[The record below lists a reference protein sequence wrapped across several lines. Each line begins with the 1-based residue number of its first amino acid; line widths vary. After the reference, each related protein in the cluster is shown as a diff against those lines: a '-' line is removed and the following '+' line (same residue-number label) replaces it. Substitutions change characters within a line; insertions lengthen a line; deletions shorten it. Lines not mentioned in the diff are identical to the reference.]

1 MDPRPHLNEP
11 VNDDAIGDDPASADR
26 TPLGPVAAEEGF
38 IVPQTALLLIPLL
51 IFAAFATDIGSWYL
65 EGQKVQ
71 RAADAAA
78 LAAVAH
84 MPDTAAAEQAARE
97 VAARNGFV
105 DATPA
110 DNGDFETGPLPQI
123 RVTTINGDVVD
134 VEIRSTAGSYLGRLV
149 LDSIEIERYAVAEY
163 VQPVHLGN
171 PTSGLGTGTIDEGDL
186 GLPNDEMWLA
196 VTAYCQD
203 HEQGDPFAVGYYDG
217 PQYFNG
223 HRGCGTTDGYVYP
236 EANPN
241 PTFDPDAYVFVVEVQ
256 PGSPTIDIDVYEP
269 GVGCSDTG
277 TTNDATWG
285 PLLNFEIYG
294 PSTTR
299 GHRDFVEAN
308 APFATISPDWDWC
321 INNSPSGDGWWSLGS
336 SLANPGSEGG
346 FYYVKVSNRY
356 PGSID
361 AHTSDSFWREESL
374 NSFSLRAVRSGESQL
389 CAYSTADPTCPQVY
403 ALEWLTLY
411 RQVPDTE
418 SPFYLAEV
426 DESHAGEQM
435 IVTFFDAAEG
445 IDNLQFVDSNGT
457 AMPFEWRYSD
467 TSDGQLTTSE
477 HWETSFAATSS
488 TCTWGGT
495 GSNPCLDTGNR
506 DDWNDHFVKIKI
518 DIPDDYTCG
527 TDCWWQVR
535 YVTGGTPTDRSVWSI
550 VLQGDPVRL
559 VE

>member
-1 MDPRPHLNEP
+1 MQQTTSTVDPTGAASSTRWRALL
-11 VNDDAIGDDPASADR
+11 GDES
-26 TPLGPVAAEEGF
+26 GF
-38 IVPQTALLLIPLL
+38 VLAQAALLLIPLL

-65 EGQKVQ
+65 QGQKVQ

-78 LAAVAH
+78 LAGVAY
-84 MPDTAAAEQAARE
+84 MPDTAAAEQAARDA
-97 VAARNGFV
+97 AARNGYV
-105 DATPA
+105 DATPF
-110 DNGDFETGPLPQI
+110 DNSDFETGPLPQI
-123 RVTTINGDVVD
+123 RVTTFNGDAVD
-134 VEIRSTAGSYLGRLV
+134 VEIRAEADAFLGELV
-149 LDSIEIERYAVAEY
+149 LDSITIERYAVAEY

-171 PTSGLGTGTIDEGDL
+171 PTSGLGTGTISESVL

-203 HEQGDPFAVGYYDG
+203 HEQGDPFATGYYDG
-217 PQYFNG
+217 PNFWNAD
-223 HRGCGTTDGYVYP
+223 HRTCGTSDSYVYP
-236 EANPN
+236 SSTTN
-241 PTFDPDAYVFVVEVQ
+241 PTFDPDAYAFVIEVQ

-277 TTNDATWG
+277 NTGDDTWA
-285 PLLNFEIYG
+285 PLLNFEVYG

-299 GHRDFVEAN
+299 GHRDFIDA
-308 APFATISPDWDWC
+308 
-321 INNSPSGDGWWSLGS
+321 NSPIATVSPSWSACISNSADGDGWWSLASG
-336 SLANPGSEGG
+336 LANPGAEGG
-346 FYYVKVSNRY
+346 FYYVKVSNRH

-361 AHTSDSFWREESL
+361 GHTGDSYWREESL
-374 NSFSLRAVRSGESQL
+374 NSFSLRALRTGDTQL
-389 CAYSTADPTCPQVY
+389 CAFSAADTTCPQVY
-403 ALEWLTLY
+403 ALDWLPLY
-411 RQVPDTE
+411 RQVPNTE

-467 TSDGQLTTSE
+467 TTDGQLSGSDY
-477 HWETSFAATSS
+477 WETSYAAHTD
-488 TCTWGGT
+488 TCTWGGS
-495 GSNPCLDTGNR
+495 GSNPCLDTSTST
-506 DDWNDHFVKIKI
+506 DWNDHFVKIKI

-527 TDCWWQVR
+527 ADCWWQIR

>member
-1 MDPRPHLNEP
+1 MDPRPHLINEP

-308 APFATISPDWDWC
+308 APLRHHQPR
-321 INNSPSGDGWWSLGS
+321 LGLVHQQQS
-336 SLANPGSEGG
+336 ERRRLVVARIQPGQPRQRGRLLLREGLQPIPGQHRRPHQRLVLAGGEPQQLLPPGSAVGR
-346 FYYVKVSNRY
+346 VPALRLLHRRPDLP
-356 PGSID
+356 PG
-361 AHTSDSFWREESL
+361 
-374 NSFSLRAVRSGESQL
+374 LRPRV
-389 CAYSTADPTCPQVY
+389 ADPV
-403 ALEWLTLY
+403 
-411 RQVPDTE
+411 
-418 SPFYLAEV
+418 SPGARHRV
-426 DESHAGEQM
+426 A
-435 IVTFFDAAEG
+435 
-445 IDNLQFVDSNGT
+445 
-457 AMPFEWRYSD
+457 
-467 TSDGQLTTSE
+467 
-477 HWETSFAATSS
+477 
-488 TCTWGGT
+488 
-495 GSNPCLDTGNR
+495 
-506 DDWNDHFVKIKI
+506 
-518 DIPDDYTCG
+518 
-527 TDCWWQVR
+527 
-535 YVTGGTPTDRSVWSI
+535 
-550 VLQGDPVRL
+550 VLPGRGRREPRR
-559 VE
+559 